1 MAHAFVNWALN
12 NGDSFNAISRS
23 SLGKDFVAT
32 RDRSSKGGSIFSY
45 KTTAPHGAHADPC
58 PVKRAGTLDL
68 RDLDVSH
75 KENLQGN
82 ILQVVSNVVQ
92 IQGSPIGSAICQDR
106 DKAQELYCNQFMAL
120 EAIIAT
126 ENTEL
131 IEYQSENMDDFEL
144 HR

>member
-1 MAHAFVNWALN
+1 MAHTLINWALN
-12 NGDSFNAISRS
+12 NGDSYNAISRS

-45 KTTAPHGAHADPC
+45 KTTAPHGAHADPWKLGNYSHS
-58 PVKRAGTLDL
+58 VRALDL
-68 RDLDVSH
+68 RDLNVSH

-82 ILQVVSNVVQ
+82 ILQVIFNVVQ
-92 IQGSPIGSAICQDR
+92 IQGSPIGSVIRQDR

-126 ENTEL
+126 KNTEL
-131 IEYQSENMDDFEL
+131 GQPDPL
-144 HR
+144 TAT